1 MPTFD
6 PKVDAYIAKA
16 ADFAKPVLEHFRTIV
31 HKASPDITES
41 IKWGVPS
48 FDYKGKMLCSLAAFK
63 QHCAL
68 GFWLGAQIKSLQPY
82 LAEAEDRAYEFGRI
96 AHIKSVKDLPNNMDL
111 LAAVKEA
118 IVLADAGVTLK
129 RAPAKKSTELP
140 VPESLTKAL
149 AKNKAAKA
157 VFEKFAP
164 SHRKEYIQWITEAKT
179 DATRDKRIASAI
191 EWIAEGKGRNWK
203 YERK

>member
-6 PKVDAYIAKA
+6 PKVDDYIAKA

-48 FDYKGKMLCSLAAFK
+48 FDYNGKMLCSLAAFK

-82 LAEAEDRAYEFGRI
+82 LAEVHDRASEFGRI
-96 AHIKSVKDLPNNMDL
+96 ANIKSVKDLPKNMDL

-118 IVLADAGVTLK
+118 IALVDAGVTLK
-129 RAPAKKSTELP
+129 RTQAKKSAELP
-140 VPESLTKAL
+140 VPESLAKAL
-149 AKNKAAKA
+149 AKNKTAKA